1 MAVKLNPLN
10 MLTRQKIEMSAV
22 STREMEVY
30 AKDYFRPIVEE
41 VARIMRDEDAY
52 YVVTDYLV
60 ANHGLE

>member
-1 MAVKLNPLN
+1 
-10 MLTRQKIEMSAV
+10 MLTRQKIEVSAV

-41 VARIMRDEDAY
+41 VARIMKDEDAY